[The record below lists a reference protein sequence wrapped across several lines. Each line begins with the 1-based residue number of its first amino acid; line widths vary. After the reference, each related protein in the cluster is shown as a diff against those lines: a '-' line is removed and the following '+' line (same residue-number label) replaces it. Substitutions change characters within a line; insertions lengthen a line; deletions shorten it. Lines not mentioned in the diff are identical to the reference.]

1 MAVVN
6 GFKNGH
12 RILKYNYNALENIPD
27 NYNEVVPI
35 TYSDL
40 KMLRDGQELKS
51 GTLYRITDFVTI
63 INGTYDLSS
72 IAGRTAYIHY
82 ARSANHPFDLIVL
95 AINEYTLSE
104 DAIAVQ
110 HDGDLYFDTSDLEKW
125 EVKYTIDNNASV
137 YAWADETNGKGVI
150 TYLKG
155 EFGNEA
161 YYDFKNIQFLAYGL
175 KRNDNTLDDICME
188 GTDLRFGNT
197 LVLMFIMMEM
207 LEGGSYRTYSD
218 DYDFRC
224 GSNIVNTITY
234 PSVNDEYLENFYAD
248 WYYTFN
254 YRKPTGSGYTSLD
267 YSLNDDNGGE
277 IYCYDNVIKS
287 SIDFYGKVSNGYFT
301 SDSFYYLS
309 GNIFE
314 NIEETG
320 NVVTCEKNYF
330 DTNSYFNI
338 FGSNCYENKV
348 GDFFNSSILAN
359 GCHNNTI
366 GSNCDKIILHS
377 SNRFNFFGDDITRS
391 VLSVNCYNNSFGN
404 NSGET
409 TMGAN
414 CYFNVVGNQSYGMIF
429 GNQCS
434 FNHIGDYSYGNNFG
448 SNCVYNTLLYSNSN
462 SFPNNSWGNV
472 FIESSSNNYSGL
484 NTNEIS
490 NNIFYCSN
498 SNSYNC
504 ILRGNRI
511 YFSDSNSFNTN
522 STIYNKINRCSYNL
536 FNGVVYS
543 EFHEDNYNEFM
554 RISYCTFDTFII
566 NSNFVKIENSYF
578 GKNLDYFNISYN
590 GSTENA
596 GDFYHVCGNLSGS
609 QSSPINIYATAD
621 NSKEIWIGK
630 NSQGN
635 IVQWCPA
642 DLASIASANGVSF

>member
-40 KMLRDGQELKS
+40 KMLRDGRELKS

-72 IAGRTAYIHY
+72 IVGQTAYIHY

-95 AINEYTLSE
+95 AINECTLSE

-110 HDGDLYFDTSDLEKW
+110 HNGDLYFDTSDLEKW
-125 EVKYTIDNNASV
+125 EVKYTIDNDASV

-150 TYLKG
+150 TYLKD

-175 KRNDNTLDDICME
+175 KRNDDTLDDICME
-188 GTDLRFGNT
+188 GTGLRFGNT
-197 LVLMFIMMEM
+197 LTLVMVLFDTLI
-207 LEGGSYRTYSD
+207 GGSYITYSN

-224 GSNIVNTITY
+224 GSDIVNVITY

-254 YRKPTGSGYTSLD
+254 YRKSTGSGYISLD
-267 YSLNDDNGGE
+267 YSLNNDNSGE
-277 IYCYDNVIKS
+277 IYCYDNVIKN
-287 SIDFYGKVSNGYFT
+287 SIDFYGKISDGYLT

-309 GNIFE
+309 SNIFE
-314 NIEETG
+314 NIEETD
-320 NVVTCEKNYF
+320 NVVTCGKNYF
-330 DTNSYFNI
+330 DANSYFNI
-338 FGSNCYENKV
+338 FGSNCYENKA
-348 GDFFNSSILAN
+348 GYFLNRTILAN

-366 GSNCDKIILHS
+366 GSDCNRIILHS
-377 SNRFNFFGDDITRS
+377 SNCFNSFGDNITKS
-391 VLSVNCYNNSFGN
+391 VLSIDCHNNSFGN

-409 TMGAN
+409 TMGVN
-414 CYFNVVGNQSYGMIF
+414 CGFNIIGNQSYGMVF

-434 FNHIGDYSYGNNFG
+434 FNRVGDNSYGNNFG
-448 SNCVYNTLLYSNSN
+448 SSCAYNTLLYSDSN
-462 SFPNNSWGNV
+462 SFPNNSWSNV
-472 FIESSSNNYSGL
+472 FIKSSSNNYSGL
-484 NTNEIS
+484 NIDEMS

-498 SNSYNC
+498 FNGYNC
-504 ILRGNRI
+504 TMRGNRI
-511 YFSDSNSFNTN
+511 CFSDLNSFNTN
-522 STIYNKINRCSYNL
+522 STTYSKINYCLSNL
-536 FNGVVYS
+536 FNGVAYS
-543 EFHEDNYNEFM
+543 EFNKDSYNEF
-554 RISYCTFDTFII
+554 INILDCTFDESIV
-566 NSNFVKIENSYF
+566 NSNFVKIQYSYF
-578 GKNLDYFNISYN
+578 GKNIRYFNISYN
-590 GSTENA
+590 GSSGM
-596 GDFYHVCGNLSGS
+596 GDFYHVCDNLHGS
-609 QSSPINIYATAD
+609 QGSPIIISATAD
-621 NSKEIWIGK
+621 NGKEIWIGK